1 MRTPVIL
8 AVILGTLTAAI
19 TAPVAPYE
27 NLLPADPPY
36 YRMRYEAPAEPKEG
50 ELIYPV
56 SYTIWIP
63 PGVKTLRGLIIHQH
77 GCG

>member
-27 NLLPADPPY
+27 NPLPANPPY

-50 ELIYPV
+50 
-56 SYTIWIP
+56 
-63 PGVKTLRGLIIHQH
+63 
-77 GCG
+77 